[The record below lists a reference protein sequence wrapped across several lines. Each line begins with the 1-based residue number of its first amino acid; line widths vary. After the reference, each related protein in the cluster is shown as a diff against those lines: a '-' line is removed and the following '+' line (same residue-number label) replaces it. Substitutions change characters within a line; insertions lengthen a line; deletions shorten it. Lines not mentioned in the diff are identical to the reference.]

1 MRKDATKAAEIKKG
15 KSQQR
20 SQKRRELP
28 SQGRPN
34 MDAPSIETANAERGS
49 RIGTKEEEKAN
60 IERPTSDIE
69 HRMRDKEGRRRI
81 EDENDKEDE
90 EEDRD
95 ERDKFRRRK
104 GEEEEEEG

>member
-1 MRKDATKAAEIKKG
+1 
-15 KSQQR
+15 
-20 SQKRRELP
+20 
-28 SQGRPN
+28 

-95 ERDKFRRRK
+95 ERDKFRWRK